1 MSTNSKKNH
10 DLRKNLN
17 NYGKYS
23 SMGFQMVF
31 IIVGGTF
38 GGFYFDKWI
47 AWKFPVF
54 TVLLSLLS
62 VILAIYFALKD
73 LIKKK

>member
-1 MSTNSKKNH
+1 MSTNSKKNQ

-23 SMGFQMVF
+23 SIGFQMIF
-31 IIVGGTF
+31 IIIGGTF
-38 GGFYFDKWI
+38 GGFYIDKWI

-54 TVLLSLLS
+54 TVVLSILS
-62 VILAIYFALKD
+62 VIFALYFALKD
-73 LIKKK
+73 LIKK